1 MLGLYRFT
9 QSRRAEENPT
19 SALQHAARY
28 IATMNSCSLHRKPS
42 FTARLNALLSLGLLL
57 RAART

>member
-9 QSRRAEENPT
+9 QFLRAEEKPT
-19 SALQHAARY
+19 IALQHAARY
-28 IATMNSCSLHRKPS
+28 IAPMNFCSLHRKPS

>member
-9 QSRRAEENPT
+9 LFLRADENPT
-19 SALQHAARY
+19 IALQHAARY
-28 IATMNSCSLHRKPS
+28 IATMSSCSLHRKPS

-57 RAART
+57 RSART